1 MKKKLKTLPS
11 TQQFLPVEEVRG
23 DIVCM
28 RDGTFV
34 KCMEFSPINFELR
47 SPQEQD
53 RIIELFGAALRTWP
67 RNVHIK
73 IITIP
78 SDVRTF
84 IGEIL
89 ECREQEESGKC
100 RELQTDQIELLR
112 QIGRTTGVTRRFF
125 ISFPYEAGGG
135 FRKAPTFRE
144 IRYDLDRQ
152 ARTVQQTMEA
162 CGNVMLSMD
171 SRDNILSMLYSTV
184 CKAQSDA
191 IPWEERKRTVEE
203 RYRELCLSGGKVFNA
218 KRIPASDYF
227 APERIDSG
235 FSPNAIVVDGKY
247 ISHCYIPS
255 AAYSTQAYGGWLQV
269 LFGYMPDVY
278 VDFWLRRERVEDV
291 NPRLRFALKNNK
303 VRARQADDADLNYS
317 EIEEAVGAG
326 YYLKDAL
333 SKGDEFFYF
342 ATMLTIYADS
352 MDELKEKTREMSNH
366 CIRNSLT
373 LRKLTAQQGE
383 AFIASIP
390 SSPYNKSIFAKS
402 KRNCMAA
409 MLGSCYPFTAYELCD
424 KGGVFMGINASYG
437 SPVFLNLF
445 DNSKYQNANMMI
457 FGPSGS
463 GKTYTLLSMLLRMRQ
478 KGIQVFVIA
487 PLKGFEFYRACTAIG
502 GEYISIAPGSAQTIN
517 IMEIRRKDSTAN
529 DSIDGISE
537 TGKGSV
543 LVKKIQQL
551 HTFFSLLVPDM
562 DYTESTIMDEA
573 LINTYR
579 RFGIRTGNQSL
590 YDPEDGTRY
599 REMPT
604 LADLYEELERMGS
617 KAGRLHDILSRY
629 VTGSAKT
636 FSRKTNVNLENK
648 FVVIDVSDLT
658 GDMLP
663 VGMFIALEYVL
674 DKAQEDRT
682 KCKVIAIDEMWRLMK
697 GSRESARYV
706 VELFKIIRGY
716 AGAAIGATQD
726 LADVIAD
733 ESGMAVVNNAKTKL
747 LLPMDGKEAE
757 AVSKVIELTSGEIK
771 GLRRN
776 EALSSGAGKRS
787 ASKAL
792 LVANTNHC
800 FVEIRASAKEHELIT
815 TSASD
820 LRELASRNRDGQNQ
834 N

>member
-1 MKKKLKTLPS
+1 MKKLKKLIS
-11 TQQFLPVEEVRG
+11 TQQFLPIEEVRG
-23 DIVCM
+23 DIVCL
-28 RDGTFV
+28 RDGTMV

-47 SPQEQD
+47 SNQEQD
-53 RIIELFGAALRTWP
+53 QIIELFGSALRVWP

-84 IGEIL
+84 IDEL
-89 ECREQEESGKC
+89 LACSEEEESEKC
-100 RELQTDQIELLR
+100 RELQMDQVELLR
-112 QIGRTTGVTRRFF
+112 QIGQTTGVTRRFF
-125 ISFPYEAGGG
+125 VSFPYEAEGG
-135 FRKAPTFRE
+135 FRKAPSFRE
-144 IRYDLDRQ
+144 IKYDLDRQ
-152 ARTVQQTMEA
+152 ARTIQQTMEA

-171 SRDNILSMLYSTV
+171 DRDSVLSMLYTTV
-184 CKAQSDA
+184 CKAQSDE
-191 IPWEERKRTVEE
+191 IPWEIRKRAVEDK
-203 RYRELCLSGGKVFNA
+203 YREECEKNGKQFNA
-218 KRIPASDYF
+218 NRIPATDYF
-227 APERIDSG
+227 APERMDSG
-235 FSPNAIVVDGKY
+235 FSPNSMIVDGKY

-278 VDFWLRRERVEDV
+278 VDFWIQRERVEDV
-291 NPRLRFALKNNK
+291 APKLRFALKNNK
-303 VRARQADDADLNYS
+303 VRAHQADDADLNYS

-326 YYLKDAL
+326 YYISDAL
-333 SKGDEFFYF
+333 SKGDDLLHFS
-342 ATMLTIYADS
+342 TMLTIYADS
-352 MDELKEKTREMSNH
+352 NEELQEKVHEMSNY

-373 LRKLTAQQGE
+373 LRRLTAQQDA
-383 AFIASIP
+383 AFLASIP
-390 SSPYNKSIFAKS
+390 SSPYNKTIFAKS
-402 KRNCMAA
+402 KRNAMAA

-424 KGGVFMGINASYG
+424 QGGVFMGINASYG

-445 DNSKYQNANMMI
+445 DSTRYQNANMMI

-502 GEYISIAPGSAQTIN
+502 GEFITIAPGSNQTIN
-517 IMEIRRKDSTAN
+517 IMEIRPRDSSAN
-529 DSIDGISE
+529 DSIDGIE
-537 TGKGSV
+537 TGERGSI

-562 DYTESTIMDEA
+562 DYQESTIMDEA
-573 LINTYR
+573 LVNTYR
-579 RFGIRTGNQSL
+579 RYGIRTGNRSL
-590 YDPEDGTRY
+590 IDPEDPSRFKP
-599 REMPT
+599 MPT
-604 LADLYEELERMGS
+604 LADLYEELEHMGP
-617 KAGRLHDILSRY
+617 KAERLHDIMSRY
-629 VTGSAKT
+629 VTGSART
-636 FSRKTNVNLENK
+636 FSRETNVNLDNK

-658 GDMLP
+658 EEMLP
-663 VGMFIALEYVL
+663 LGMFIALEYVM

-682 KCKVIAIDEMWRLMK
+682 THKVVAIDEMWRLMQ
-697 GSRESARYV
+697 GSRESAKYV
-706 VELFKIIRGY
+706 VELFKIIRGFG
-716 AGAAIGATQD
+716 GAAIGATQD

-776 EALSSGAGKRS
+776 EALSSGNGRRK

-800 FVEIRASAKEHELIT
+800 FVEIRASEKEHELIT
-815 TSASD
+815 TAAAD
-820 LRELASRNRDGQNQ
+820 LKELVSRKKDS
-834 N
+834 